1 MVWGVCTDK
10 EKQLRRVEPRARRK
24 RQRAFAIAS
33 ADVTV
38 KVPGVAQN
46 LFLLSTGAS
55 QGIDS

>member
-1 MVWGVCTDK
+1 MEYGVHFTTAF
-10 EKQLRRVEPRARRK
+10 RAAGRS
-24 RQRAFAIAS
+24 ALFLTSTLA